1 MIVKT
6 VAQLVEIDR
15 RCAEDYGIAPLIL
28 MEHAGKGA
36 ASVAISMNRLR
47 RMTLIVAG
55 CGNNGGDGFVLARHL
70 HNARYPVCV
79 CLIGSALR
87 MARNSPARIN
97 FEIVKRLSIPVVQIL
112 ESGSLDILEKE
123 VKKAGIIVDAL
134 LGTGLKGEVRHHLA
148 AVIEIINKSGL
159 PILSLDVPS
168 GLDADTGIP
177 LGAAVRATQT
187 ATFVATK
194 AGFASDEGR
203 QYTGNITVI
212 DIGVPPELL
221 AEV

>member
-1 MIVKT
+1 MLTKT

-15 RCAEDYGIAPLIL
+15 KCSEDYGIQPLIL

-47 RMTLIVAG
+47 RMTLVVAG
-55 CGNNGGDGFVLARHL
+55 WGNNGGDGFVLARHL
-70 HNARYPVCV
+70 HNARYPVRV

-87 MARNSPARIN
+87 MTRNSPARIN
-97 FEIVKRLSIPVVQIL
+97 FEIVKRLAIPVVQIL
-112 ESGSLDILEKE
+112 ESGSLDILEGE
-123 VKKAGIIVDAL
+123 IKKAGLLVDAL
-134 LGTGLKGEVRHHLA
+134 LGTGLKGEVRSPLA
-148 AVIEIINKSGL
+148 AVIEIMNKSGL

-177 LGAAVRATQT
+177 LGIAVRATQT

-194 AGFASDEGR
+194 AGFLTDEVR
-203 QYTGNITVI
+203 QYTGKVTVV